1 MSTAPLRE
9 PTFFVLA
16 ALARGPAH
24 GYRLVE
30 AIEELSEGRVRL
42 RTGTLYAALDR
53 LRRDGL
59 VEQLD
64 PEPGDGPIRRPMAI
78 TAAGRDLLASEVSRL
93 EANAIAGRLGLAGGP
108 S

>member
-1 MSTAPLRE
+1 MAVAPLRE

-16 ALARGPAH
+16 ALARGASH
-24 GYRLVE
+24 GYRLLGE
-30 AIEELSEGRVRL
+30 IEELSEGRVRL

-59 VEQLD
+59 VEQLE
-64 PEPGDGPIRRPMAI
+64 PEPGDGPPRRPFAL
-78 TAAGRDLLASEVSRL
+78 TPSGRQVLADEVERL
-93 EANAIAGRLGLAGGP
+93 SANAAVGRLGLDAI